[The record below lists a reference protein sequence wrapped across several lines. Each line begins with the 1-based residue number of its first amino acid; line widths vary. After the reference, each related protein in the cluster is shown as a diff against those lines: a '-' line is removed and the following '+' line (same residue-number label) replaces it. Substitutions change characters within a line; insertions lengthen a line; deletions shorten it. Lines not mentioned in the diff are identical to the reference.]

1 MSLLPPLNRLWK
13 FHGGLH
19 LNYHKDLSNR
29 EPVRHA
35 DLPEQLLLPLQQ
47 HIGGPAKALVKP
59 GDRVLKGQTLAR
71 ADGYVSAAIHAPTS
85 GAVTAIGERPVAH
98 PSGLSAPCLVLE
110 PDGEDRW
117 GEALPPMPDYRAMDP
132 AEIRHR
138 ARDAGIVGLGGAAFP
153 ASVKLNP
160 GPNTLIQLLI
170 LNGAECEP
178 YITCDDL
185 LMRHKALEIVKGLL
199 IIRHALQ
206 VREVIIGVEDNKP
219 EAIAALGQALA
230 ETDADG
236 VRVRPVPTVYP
247 TGGEKQLIK
256 VLTGREVPSH
266 GLPAELGIVC
276 HNVGTAA
283 AVYDAVIEGR
293 PLIRRYITV
302 TGHGVARPQ
311 VLEALIGT
319 PVAHLIH
326 QCGGYTDSVRRLIMG
341 GPMMGF
347 ALNSDQVPMVKGSN
361 CILAAT
367 DADIAPPRATL
378 PCIRCG
384 ACVDACPVDL
394 LPQQLYWHA
403 KSREF
408 DKTQDHN
415 LFDCIECGC
424 CAQVCPSHIPL
435 VQYFRFAKTEI
446 WTQERERQKA
456 DLARQRFEARQA
468 RQEREQQEKA
478 AKLAQRKK
486 TLNKATP
493 TGEDPKKAAIQA
505 ALERAKAKKVGLGES
520 AEATPGVA
528 TPGVAT
534 PGEAAPPP
542 AKPQRELSPEQLRKI
557 EAAKARKAAKATPE
571 PED

>member
-1 MSLLPPLNRLWK
+1 MTPLPPLNRLWT

-19 LNYHKDLSNR
+19 LDYRKDLSNR
-29 EPVRHA
+29 EPVSHA
-35 DLPEQLLLPLQQ
+35 GLPDHLVLPLQQ
-47 HIGGPAKALVKP
+47 HIGSPAKALVQP
-59 GDRVLKGQTLAR
+59 GDRVLKGQPLGR
-71 ADGYVSAAIHAPTS
+71 ADGYVSAFLHAPTS
-85 GAVTAIGERPVAH
+85 GTITALGERPVAH

-117 GEALPPMPDYRAMDP
+117 GEPLPPMPDYRAVDP

-138 ARDAGIVGLGGAAFP
+138 VRDAGIVGLGGAAFP

-160 GPNTLIQLLI
+160 GPNTRIQLLI

-185 LMRHKALEIVKGLL
+185 LMRNKALEIVKGML

-206 VREVIIGVEDNKP
+206 AQDAIIGVEDNKP
-219 EAIAALGQALA
+219 QAIAALQRALA
-230 ETDADG
+230 ETGAAG
-236 VRVRPVPTVYP
+236 VRVQPVPTLYP

-283 AVYDAVIEGR
+283 AVYAAVIEGR
-293 PLIRRYITV
+293 PLVCRYITV

-319 PVAHLIH
+319 PVAHLIDR
-326 QCGGYTDSVRRLIMG
+326 CGGYTDQVRRLIMG

-347 ALNSDQVPMVKGSN
+347 ALSSDEVPMVKGSN

-367 DADIAPPRATL
+367 DADIAPPRPPL

-384 ACVDACPVDL
+384 ACVDACPADL

-403 KSREF
+403 KAREF
-408 DKTQDHN
+408 DKTQDYN

-486 TLNKATP
+486 ALNPSTP
-493 TGEDPKKAAIQA
+493 AGDDPKKAAIQA
-505 ALERAKAKKVGLGES
+505 ALERAKAKTAGIE
-520 AEATPGVA
+520 EAAAPPA
-528 TPGVAT
+528 D
-534 PGEAAPPP
+534 AAPPP
-542 AKPQRELSPEQLRKI
+542 AKPKREPSPEQLRKI
-557 EAAKARKAAKATPE
+557 EEAKARKAAKAAAE
-571 PED
+571 PKD